1 MKITLALWAA
11 LVVGG
16 CATTETQK
24 TGGATTAANE
34 EGRTAQTTTAEQN
47 DAIDAIFKRKAS
59 QLQSCWQEEYAR
71 TQNRK
76 LEGDLLVALTVT
88 PSGKPADV
96 KVLKSSIDSQEI
108 QACVVKEVASWAFPE
123 SPAETPYRRT
133 VHLGAQF

>member
-1 MKITLALWAA
+1 MKTTLALCGAI
-11 LVVGG
+11 LIGG
-16 CATTETQK
+16 CATTETPK
-24 TGGATTAANE
+24 AGATAAANE
-34 EGRTAQTTTAEQN
+34 EGRTEQTITAEQN

-96 KVLKSSIDSQEI
+96 KVLKSTIESREI
-108 QACVVKEVASWAFPE
+108 EACVVKEVASWAFPE
-123 SPAETPYRRT
+123 SHAATPYRRT